1 MTFLQV
7 LVFLHLTLTKCPA
20 SFLHLPSSRTPN
32 ILPSTHLASVSG
44 TISLAH
50 NAFSQ
55 LFLPLPVISS
65 VLCLDPISED
75 LTPHAHSSSPTLIIR
90 SSLVK
95 PSPTSSAKASCFLLC
110 VPRAR
115 SVFIYLFSMNQSKD
129 RSSQVAQWYRFHLP
143 MQET

>member
-129 RSSQVAQWYRFHLP
+129 RSSQVAQG
-143 MQET
+143 